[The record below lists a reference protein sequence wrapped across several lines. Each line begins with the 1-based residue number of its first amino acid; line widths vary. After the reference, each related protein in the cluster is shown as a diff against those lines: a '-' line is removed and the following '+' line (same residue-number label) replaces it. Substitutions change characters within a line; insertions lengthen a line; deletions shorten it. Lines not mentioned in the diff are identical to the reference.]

1 MPAKDHFNT
10 IVVTKE
16 QIEEALEEMLVELN
30 YRVNAEDMH
39 DTLDALTKF
48 ADYCVPENIIAKNKE
63 NNIISIIKGDI
74 ENIDT
79 IYSSIRL
86 MSQEGYVL
94 LQYST
99 LNDNDQEEWHDSGD
113 RIDIVKDTHIAI
125 VDIVNTLPSVA
136 NDGDRYIQSTETE
149 DIIYKYNAS
158 DGIWENEHTVDGEMV
173 SILSLNYAVYV
184 KEGARFRL
192 ADGNVITCSSIN
204 NQAHLL
210 DYISIGYDE
219 IVGDNIVRI
228 DAITSKEE
236 HPINIKDGMVV
247 RFYIHSFNT
256 NNAEGDYNDYPVYI
270 ADGNKRIPLFSM
282 STSDSMVQAKAYSI
296 IGVEFDSA
304 FGSIHGYG
312 QYALTLNNYT
322 DTLLQKSFVSDY
334 SIILDDNQQTKRIT
348 IDDNNK
354 SFVVGN
360 NTTTPIDWDNNIED
374 EGAGVIVLP
383 SNIDDDMEITL
394 ISGYNKGIEVRNTPN
409 QAVYKIKPSHGARFL
424 YDTLGNTWRKE
435 DLVQEELS
443 IFNQPQNKYVKST
456 LKDVTEW
463 SEPKTETL
471 NDFSIQ
477 ESYVDGVHCF
487 IVDARSTLLKMYRQD
502 YENDNPKQFKISVS
516 KIDLEDYDS
525 EMFKSMPFYI
535 MTSLRIFDTDGSHE
549 DVEISSFGFIDG
561 TSTKLSFSRLY
572 NKTNVISLVN
582 PSSTPH
588 YNIVGYMDNAY
599 SSSDISQSVE
609 YTTIDLT
616 NIANTYTFENVSYG
630 EYFINNKTT
639 ADIDLSGEYDPNS
652 GTIILPT
659 NTDNVI
665 SGSLFL
671 KIGEKGV
678 WIKNGELYY
687 AGYPHSNIYASYDES
702 MEVWNIATDNQI
714 EEDYHNYSVN
724 EVFDSLS
731 TKQVTPV
738 VWGTVYDSIAI
749 EPYSTDSLHLL
760 DRILV
765 SEYMQ
770 NQDED
775 VEIYPGIYVVTR
787 INSGI
792 VYLNKVANVV
802 DTDVVRI
809 SNNNVDSVY
818 VQVNNETYIKI
829 DAQKPINISGKI
841 GYLTQSEHTLVPR
854 GTKCFIDV
862 QSNKDK
868 DIINKLATIKD
879 IPIVINGSGIRA
891 YYKGN
896 NGEIVPIRDLDKIEI
911 NADTLGIKKLAL
923 TGVTLTSEENN
934 ILTFNSKLSMTSLL
948 DVNGVFSVS
957 FISTGEGNV
966 NVTGMTVGY
975 TSDVIELNVPDYDT
989 SITLDDE
996 NNEYTINVNTDNI
1009 IGVNVETEIVDPYVI
1024 AVDLLE
1030 DKSIILIN
1038 TSSEKNFYINVEDD
1052 RTFVVPPTNVAY
1064 GNYHSGNSGEYWT
1077 FDVVNPKEFHVTTNK
1092 NSFACPFVVSQR
1104 GNGPSTPYQDD
1115 VSNGNGFVTYLNP
1128 NNMGVGALVNIA
1140 FQWQA
1145 IDMNGDYANLFDGI
1159 SQDSMRMY
1167 TMTKDMKNNILEWG
1181 RLCTAALDEV
1191 NVFVRKK
1198 CNSDGGNIGADAGIL
1213 KLLKNIKPR
1222 FITHPYWNSSQQN
1235 CFAIPILTAV
1245 MTNVASDIE
1254 FADACVYAAS
1264 EHYST
1269 ASSYFYLYKIVNGAI
1284 IEYQT
1289 NGDNLQEASIDFIN
1303 QLFND

>member
-16 QIEEALEEMLVELN
+16 QIEGALEEMLVELN

-63 NNIISIIKGDI
+63 NNIISIIKGDT

-86 MSQEGYVL
+86 ISQEGYVL

-99 LNDNDQEEWHDSGD
+99 LNDNGQEEWHDSGD

-125 VDIVNTLPSVA
+125 VDIVDTLPSVA
-136 NDGDRYIQSTETE
+136 NDGDRYIQSIETE

-158 DGIWENEHTVDGEMV
+158 DGVWENEHTVDGEMV
-173 SILSLNYAVYV
+173 SILSLNYAIYV
-184 KEGARFRL
+184 KEGTRFRL

-204 NQAHLL
+204 NQFHLI

-228 DAITSKEE
+228 DAITSKEG

-247 RFYIHSFNT
+247 RFYIHWFNID
-256 NNAEGDYNDYPVYI
+256 NAEGDYNDYPVYI
-270 ADGNKRIPLFSM
+270 ADGNKRIPLFTM

-296 IGVEFDSA
+296 MGVEFDAA
-304 FGSIHGYG
+304 FGSIHGHG

-322 DTLLQKSFVSDY
+322 DTLLQKPFVSDHV
-334 SIILDDNQQTKRIT
+334 IILDDNQQTKRIT

-360 NTTTPIDWDNNIED
+360 NTTTPIDWNSNIED

-383 SNIDDDMEITL
+383 SNIDDNMEITL

-409 QAVYKIKPSHGARFL
+409 QVVYKIKPSHGARFL

-463 SEPKTETL
+463 SEPKIETL

-516 KIDLEDYDS
+516 KTDLGNYDS

-582 PSSTPH
+582 PSSAPH
-588 YNIVGYMDNAY
+588 YNIVGYMDNTY
-599 SSSDISQSVE
+599 SSSDISRSVE

-616 NIANTYTFENVSYG
+616 NIANTYTFENASYG

-639 ADIDLSGEYDPNS
+639 VDIDLSGEYDPNS

-659 NTDNVI
+659 NEDDI
-665 SGSLFL
+665 SGSIFL
-671 KIGEKGV
+671 TIGEKGV
-678 WIKNGELYY
+678 WIKNGESYY
-687 AGYPHSNIYASYDES
+687 AGYPNSNIYASYDGET
-702 MEVWNIATDNQI
+702 WNIATDNQI
-714 EEDYHNYSVN
+714 EEDYHNCSVKV
-724 EVFDSLS
+724 VFDSLS
-731 TKQVTPV
+731 TQVIIPV
-738 VWGTVYDSIAI
+738 DLGTVYDSIAI
-749 EPYSTDSLHLL
+749 EPYSIDSLHLL
-760 DRILV
+760 DRVLV

-775 VEIYPGIYVVTR
+775 VEIYPGIYVITR
-787 INSGI
+787 IDNGV

-802 DTDVVRI
+802 DTDVVRV
-809 SNNNVDSVY
+809 SNNNVNSVY
-818 VQVNNETYIKI
+818 VQVNNEKYIKI
-829 DAQKPINISGKI
+829 DAEKPINISGKI

-862 QSNKDK
+862 QSYKDK
-868 DIINKLATIKD
+868 DIIHKLAKIKD

-891 YYKGN
+891 YYKRNDGQ
-896 NGEIVPIRDLDKIEI
+896 IVPIRELDKIEI
-911 NADTLGIKKLAL
+911 NTNTFGIKKLAL
-923 TGVTLTSEENN
+923 TGVMLTSEEKNV
-934 ILTFNSKLSMTSLL
+934 LKFNSQLSMTSLL

-957 FISTGEGNV
+957 FISTGEDNV

-975 TSDVIELNVPDYDT
+975 TSNVIELNVPDYDT

-996 NNEYTINVNTDNI
+996 NNEYTIDVNTDNI
-1009 IGVNVETEIVDPYVI
+1009 IGVNVETEIVDPYVNAI
-1024 AVDLLE
+1024 DLSE

-1064 GNYHSGNSGEYWT
+1064 GNYHSGTSGEYWT
-1077 FDVVNPKEFHVTTNK
+1077 FDVVNPKEFRVKTNK
-1092 NSFACPFVVSQR
+1092 TSFACPFVVSTR
-1104 GNGPSTPYQDD
+1104 DGSPSTAQEGDF
-1115 VSNGNGFVTYLNP
+1115 SNGNGSVIYLNP
-1128 NNMGVGALVNIA
+1128 NNIGVGALVNIA

-1145 IDMNGDYANLFDGI
+1145 IDMNGDYADLFDGI
-1159 SQDSMRMY
+1159 SQESMRMY
-1167 TMTKDMKNNILEWG
+1167 TMTKDMKNNISEWG
-1181 RLCTAALDEV
+1181 KLCTAALDEV

-1198 CNSDGGNIGADAGIL
+1198 CKSEGGNIGADAGIL

-1222 FITHPYWNSSQQN
+1222 FITWSDDQENH
-1235 CFAIPILTAV
+1235 FAIPILTAV
-1245 MTNVASDIE
+1245 MTNVASDIK

-1264 EHYST
+1264 EQYST

>member
-63 NNIISIIKGDI
+63 NNIISIIKGDT

-86 MSQEGYVL
+86 ISQEGYVL

-99 LNDNDQEEWHDSGD
+99 LNDNGQEEWHDSGD

-125 VDIVNTLPSVA
+125 VDIVDTLPSVV
-136 NDGDRYIQSTETE
+136 NDGDRYIQSTGTE

-158 DGIWENEHTVDGEMV
+158 DGVWENEHTVDGEMV

-184 KEGARFRL
+184 KEGTRFRL
-192 ADGNVITCSSIN
+192 ADGNVITCSSIR
-204 NQAHLL
+204 QAHLS

-247 RFYIHSFNT
+247 RFYIYSFNID
-256 NNAEGDYNDYPVYI
+256 NAEGDYNDYPVYI

-282 STSDSMVQAKAYSI
+282 STSDSMVQTKAYSI

-304 FGSIHGYG
+304 FGSYHGHG

-322 DTLLQKSFVSDY
+322 DTLLKKSFISNY

-354 SFVVGN
+354 SFIVGN

-383 SNIDDDMEITL
+383 SNIDDNMEITL
-394 ISGYNKGIEVRNTPN
+394 ISGYNKGIEVRDTPN

-424 YDTLGNTWRKE
+424 YDTLGNTWTKE

-463 SEPKTETL
+463 SEPKIETL

-487 IVDARSTLLKMYRQD
+487 TVDARSTLLKMYRQD

-516 KIDLEDYDS
+516 NTDLGNYDS

-572 NKTNVISLVN
+572 NKTNVISLVT

-616 NIANTYTFENVSYG
+616 NVANTYTFENVSYG

-639 ADIDLSGEYDPNS
+639 VDIDLLGEYDPNS
-652 GTIILPT
+652 GTIILPI
-659 NTDNVI
+659 NEDDI
-665 SGSLFL
+665 SGSIFL
-671 KIGEKGV
+671 TIGEKGV
-678 WIKNGELYY
+678 WIKNGESYY
-687 AGYPHSNIYASYDES
+687 AGYPHSNIYASYDGEA
-702 MEVWNIATDNQI
+702 WNIATDNQI
-714 EEDYHNYSVN
+714 EEDYHNCSVKG
-724 EVFDSLS
+724 VFDSLS
-731 TKQVTPV
+731 TKRVVPV
-738 VWGTVYDSIAI
+738 DFGTVYDSIAI

-775 VEIYPGIYVVTR
+775 VEIYPGIYVITR
-787 INSGI
+787 IDNGV

-802 DTDVVRI
+802 DTDVVRV
-809 SNNNVDSVY
+809 SNDNVNSVY
-818 VQVNNETYIKI
+818 VQVNNEKYIKI
-829 DAQKPINISGKI
+829 DAEKPINISGKI
-841 GYLTQSEHTLVPR
+841 GYLTQSMHTLVPR

-862 QSNKDK
+862 QSDKDK
-868 DIINKLATIKD
+868 DIINKLAKIKD

-891 YYKGN
+891 YYKR
-896 NGEIVPIRDLDKIEI
+896 NGGSGIYPIRDLDKIEI
-911 NADTLGIKKLAL
+911 NTDTLGIKKLAL
-923 TGVTLTSEENN
+923 TGVALTSEEKNV
-934 ILTFNSKLSMTSLL
+934 LTFNSKLSMTSLL

-957 FISTGEGNV
+957 FMSTGEDNV

-996 NNEYTINVNTDNI
+996 NNEYTVDIDTDNI
-1009 IGVNVETEIVDPYVI
+1009 IGVNIETEIVDPYVI
-1024 AVDLLE
+1024 AADLSE

-1052 RTFVVPPTNVAY
+1052 RTFVVPPANIAY
-1064 GNYHSGNSGEYWT
+1064 GNYHSGDSGEYWT
-1077 FDVVNPKEFHVTTNK
+1077 FDVVNPKEFHITTNK
-1092 NSFACPFVVSQR
+1092 SSFACPFVVSQR
-1104 GNGPSTPYQDD
+1104 NEAPSTAQEGD
-1115 VSNGNGFVTYLNP
+1115 VSNGNGSVTYLNP
-1128 NNMGVGALVNIA
+1128 NNIGVGALVNIA

-1145 IDMNGDYANLFDGI
+1145 IDMNGDYADLFDGI
-1159 SQDSMRMY
+1159 SQDSIRIY
-1167 TMTKDMKNNILEWG
+1167 TMTKDMKNNISEWG
-1181 RLCTAALDEV
+1181 KLCTAALDEV
-1191 NVFVRKK
+1191 NVFARKK
-1198 CNSDGGNIGADAGIL
+1198 CKSGGGAIGADAGIL

-1222 FITHPYWNSSQQN
+1222 FITHHYWSGDQENH
-1235 CFAIPILTAV
+1235 FAIPILTAV

-1264 EHYST
+1264 EHYSA

>member
-63 NNIISIIKGDI
+63 NNIISIIKGDT

-86 MSQEGYVL
+86 ISQEGYVL

-99 LNDNDQEEWHDSGD
+99 LNDNGQEEWHDSGD
-113 RIDIVKDTHIAI
+113 RIDIVKDTNIAI
-125 VDIVNTLPSVA
+125 VDIVDTLPSVV

-158 DGIWENEHTVDGEMV
+158 DGVWENEHTVEGEMV
-173 SILSLNYAVYV
+173 SILSLNYAIYV
-184 KEGARFRL
+184 KEGTRFRL
-192 ADGNVITCSSIN
+192 ADGNVITCSSIK
-204 NQAHLL
+204 QAHLS
-210 DYISIGYDE
+210 DHISIGYDE

-228 DAITSKEE
+228 DATTSKEE

-247 RFYIHSFNT
+247 RFYIHSFNID
-256 NNAEGDYNDYPVYI
+256 NAEGDYNDYPVYI

-304 FGSIHGYG
+304 FGSIPGYG

-322 DTLLQKSFVSDY
+322 DTLLQKSFVSDN
-334 SIILDDNQQTKRIT
+334 IIVLDDNQQIKRIT

-354 SFVVGN
+354 SFIVGN

-374 EGAGVIVLP
+374 EGAGIIVLP
-383 SNIDDDMEITL
+383 SNIDDNMEITL
-394 ISGYNKGIEVRNTPN
+394 ISGYNKGIEVRDTPN
-409 QAVYKIKPSHGARFL
+409 QVVYKIKPSHGARFL
-424 YDTLGNTWRKE
+424 YDTLGNTWTKA

-463 SEPKTETL
+463 SEPKIETL

-502 YENDNPKQFKISVS
+502 YENDNPKQFKISLS
-516 KIDLEDYDS
+516 KTDLGNYDS

-535 MTSLRIFDTDGSHE
+535 MTSLRVFDTDGSHE

-616 NIANTYTFENVSYG
+616 NVANTYTFENESYG

-639 ADIDLSGEYDPNS
+639 IDIDLSGEHDENS

-659 NTDNVI
+659 NGDDIN
-665 SGSLFL
+665 GSIFL

-687 AGYPHSNIYASYDES
+687 AGYPHSNIYASYDGET
-702 MEVWNIATDNQI
+702 WNIAIDNQI
-714 EEDYHNYSVN
+714 EEDYHNCSVK

-731 TKQVTPV
+731 TQAVIPV
-738 VWGTVYDSIAI
+738 NRGTVYDSIAI
-749 EPYSTDSLHLL
+749 MPYFSASLHLL
-760 DRILV
+760 DRVLV

-770 NQDED
+770 NQNSGI
-775 VEIYPGIYVVTR
+775 EIYPGIYVITR
-787 INSGI
+787 IENGI
-792 VYLNKVANVV
+792 LYLNKVANVA
-802 DTDVVRI
+802 DTDIVRV
-809 SNNNVDSVY
+809 SNDNVNSVY
-818 VQVNNETYIKI
+818 VQVNNEKYIKI
-829 DAQKPINISGKI
+829 DAKKPINISGKI
-841 GYLTQSEHTLVPR
+841 GYLTQSEHKLVPR
-854 GTKCFIDV
+854 GTECFIDV
-862 QSNKDK
+862 QSYKDK
-868 DIINKLATIKD
+868 DIINKLAKIKD

-891 YYKGN
+891 YYKNN
-896 NGEIVPIRDLDKIEI
+896 NGEIISIRDLDKIEI
-911 NADTLGIKKLAL
+911 NTNTLGIKKLAL
-923 TGVTLTSEENN
+923 TGVMLTSEEKNV
-934 ILTFNSKLSMTSLL
+934 LTFNSKLSMTSLL

-957 FISTGEGNV
+957 FMSTGENNV

-975 TSDVIELNVPDYDT
+975 TSNVIELNVPDYDT

-996 NNEYTINVNTDNI
+996 NNEYTIDVDTDNI
-1009 IGVNVETEIVDPYVI
+1009 IGINIETEIVDPYVN
-1024 AVDLLE
+1024 AVDLSE

-1052 RTFVVPPTNVAY
+1052 RTFVVPPANIAY
-1064 GNYHSGNSGEYWT
+1064 GNYHLEYWE
-1077 FDVVNPKEFHVTTNK
+1077 FYVLNPKEFRVKTNK
-1092 NSFACPFVVSQR
+1092 TSFACPFVVSNRDDYPLTAQE
-1104 GNGPSTPYQDD
+1104 GD
-1115 VSNGNGFVTYLNP
+1115 VSNGNGSVTYLNP
-1128 NNMGVGALVNIA
+1128 NNIGVGALVNIA
-1140 FQWQA
+1140 FHWQA
-1145 IDMNGDYANLFDGI
+1145 IDMNGDYANLFEGI
-1159 SQDSMRMY
+1159 SQESMKSY
-1167 TMTKDMKNNILEWG
+1167 TMTKDMKNNIPEWG
-1181 RLCTAALDEV
+1181 KLCTAALDEV

-1198 CNSDGGNIGADAGIL
+1198 CNSFGGVIGADAGIL
-1213 KLLKNIKPR
+1213 KLLKNIVR
-1222 FITHPYWNSSQQN
+1222 LL
-1235 CFAIPILTAV
+1235 IL
-1245 MTNVASDIE
+1245 
-1254 FADACVYAAS
+1254 Y
-1264 EHYST
+1264 Y
-1269 ASSYFYLYKIVNGAI
+1269 Y
-1284 IEYQT
+1284 YQMV
-1289 NGDNLQEASIDFIN
+1289 D
-1303 QLFND
+1303 